1 MMALAYLYR
10 PDLRKLVVQMLPF
23 QTLIIIDKT
32 AAIPVYQQIANQLI
46 HLVRDGVLTPGSSLP
61 GSREMAL
68 LLQVHRKTIV
78 AAYQELFT
86 QDWIETIPRKGV
98 FVSQNL
104 PDIKPRSFKASAN
117 TPAYAG
123 NTGFS
128 FHTIAAPTGMKLKAM
143 ECRYYINDGLPD
155 PRMAPVDLLMREY
168 RRLYNQAAQKKSVM
182 FGDTTGDLNLRK
194 EMVQFLSD
202 TRGLNIDLNNI
213 LITHGA
219 QMAIFIAA
227 RLILKPGDTVIV
239 GEPSYYMADLIFQ
252 QSGARLIKVP
262 VDENGIDV
270 DAIEKICRKKK
281 PALLYIIP
289 HHHHPTTVTLSADR
303 RMKLLELIRT
313 YKFAVIEDDYDYD
326 FHYSG
331 GPILPLASAW
341 HGGNVIYI
349 GSLTKTMAAS
359 IRMGYMI
366 APKNF
371 INEAARFR
379 RIIDLRG
386 DNLLEESLAV
396 LFKQGDMQRHLKKS
410 VKLYHERRD
419 RFCHLLEKE
428 LGDVLSFQKPS
439 GGMALWVRFH
449 KKYPLPTMAARA
461 AAHGLFMSD
470 GSVYSTGAVNY
481 NGLRIG
487 FASLNDK
494 EQDVIVG
501 ILKKLV

>member
-1 MMALAYLYR
+1 MALAYLYR
-10 PDLRKLVVQMLPF
+10 PDCRKLVVQMLPF
-23 QTLIIIDKT
+23 QTLITIDKT

-46 HLVRDGVLTPGSSLP
+46 HLIRDGVITPGSSLP

-98 FVSQNL
+98 LVSHNL
-104 PDIKPRSFKASAN
+104 PDIKPRSFKAAAN
-117 TPAYAG
+117 IPAYAG
-123 NTGFS
+123 NAGFT
-128 FHTIAAPTGMKLKAM
+128 FHTIAAPPGMKLKAV
-143 ECRYYINDGLPD
+143 EFRHYINDGLPD

-168 RRLYNQAAQKKSVM
+168 RSLYHHAAHKKTVM
-182 FGDTTGDLNLRK
+182 YGDTTGALNLRK
-194 EMVQFLSD
+194 EMVQFLSG
-202 TRGLNIDLNNI
+202 TRGLNIDMNNI
-213 LITHGA
+213 LVTHGA

-227 RLILKPGDTVIV
+227 QLLLQPGDTVIV

-281 PALLYIIP
+281 TALLYIIP
-289 HHHHPTTVTLSADR
+289 HHHHPTTVTLGADR

-331 GPILPLASAW
+331 SPILPLASAR
-341 HGGNVIYI
+341 HSGNVIYI

-359 IRMGYMI
+359 IRLGYMI
-366 APKNF
+366 APENF

-386 DNLLEESLAV
+386 DNLLEEAIAV

-428 LGDVLSFQKPS
+428 MGNVLTFQKPS
-439 GGMALWVRFH
+439 GGLALWARFH
-449 KKYPLPTMAARA
+449 KKYPLPTMATRA

-470 GSVYSTGAVNY
+470 GSVYSTGAVNH

-487 FASLNDK
+487 FASLNEK
-494 EQDVIVG
+494 EQDTIVG